1 MNELNVLNDLILGM
15 CKRAETF
22 IITFF
27 NVIWIKLTEFRF
39 VSIWMVQLLK
49 FVMRKFTILVI
60 AFLFG
65 TNKMIV
71 LNIRGSSFVFIV
83 VIIQT
88 CFSFMRIYFK
98 KELRLFRHFMVLKVR
113 ISNLKNSPY
122 SKWSISSGWISGQ

>member
-1 MNELNVLNDLILGM
+1 MNELNVLNDLILSM

-27 NVIWIKLTEFRF
+27 NVIWIKLTEFCF

-83 VIIQT
+83 VVIQT
-88 CFSFMRIYFK
+88 CFSFMRICFK